1 MIVSKLQK
9 TEFNNLSNL
18 LREADLPAADIDIL
32 DEVYVARV
40 DDEIV
45 GYFALELYDK
55 DALLRS
61 VVITKDSRGRG
72 FGNRMV
78 PFMLKVAQNK
88 KVRNIYLLTTTAA
101 VFFEKVGFKAIE
113 RKDAPESI
121 TSTREFS
128 QLCPDTAVLMKFELD
143 GKISI

>member
-9 TEFNNLSNL
+9 SELHDLSKL
-18 LREADLPAADIDIL
+18 LREADLPADDLDKL

-40 DDEIV
+40 DEGIV
-45 GYFALELYDK
+45 GYFALELYDT

-61 VVITKDSRGRG
+61 VVITKGSRGHG
-72 FGNRMV
+72 FGNSMV

-88 KVRNIYLLTTTAA
+88 EVQTIYLLTTTAEA
-101 VFFEKVGFKAIE
+101 FFEKVGFKAID
-113 RKDAPESI
+113 RKEAPESI
-121 TSTREFS
+121 SSTREFS